1 MVDTNEIDIFFIDK
15 NLYFSEINLLYSW
28 EEMEFITEFNKKYEK
43 RNIVYLACSKRGT
56 NRDICRGKA
65 KYNKKSGLVKYT
77 ENAQII

>member
-43 RNIVYLACSKRGT
+43 SNIVYLACSKRGT
-56 NRDICRGKA
+56 NSDICRDKV
-65 KYNKKSGLVKYT
+65 KYNKKSGLV
-77 ENAQII
+77 QIY